1 MLQFRNACKQDSKSF
16 QISRESSESAATT
29 GNRLC
34 GVASGRQKKG
44 ELNCEWRRES
54 PRARQSLIECLS
66 SLTHNVLT

>member
-16 QISRESSESAATT
+16 QISRESWESAATT

-44 ELNCEWRRES
+44 ELNCE
-54 PRARQSLIECLS
+54 C
-66 SLTHNVLT
+66 LTHVGRMVLPYVK